1 VSEPGGSKV
10 LLVGMMGAGKTTVGR
25 ALADRLGWPFVDT
38 DEVIEARGGR
48 PVAELW
54 AVGGEAAFRVEEAD
68 VVAEVTDTPGPAVV
82 SLAGGAVLHPDS
94 RRRVEAAGTVVWLR
108 AEVAT
113 LVGRV
118 AGGQSRPLLAAAPQ
132 VALQRIE
139 AERRAVYRELA
150 TMVID
155 VDGRTPAEVVEAI
168 AAGVEDGALHA

>member
-1 VSEPGGSKV
+1 
-10 LLVGMMGAGKTTVGR
+10 
-25 ALADRLGWPFVDT
+25 
-38 DEVIEARGGR
+38 
-48 PVAELW
+48 
-54 AVGGEAAFRVEEAD
+54 
-68 VVAEVTDTPGPAVV
+68 
-82 SLAGGAVLHPDS
+82 VLHPDS